1 MRFNF
6 LFLLVVAFCLIAC
19 GGGEREV
26 AVPEVSVPEQ
36 PTSQFKIELSSVFE
50 SGEQLSLTANLVDAV
65 GDIASYAFKWKQKTD
80 AQIELT
86 GLQASV
92 LHVDYS
98 QLEASQAVTFE
109 VEVIDSQANS
119 VTAAITVVL
128 QKETIEPLEI
138 EINTAFESDTQL
150 SLTANLLNAVGD
162 TKSYAFKW
170 QQVTSSD
177 LELTGIQEQV
187 LQINYR
193 QLKTDQSVVFEVEVT
208 DVNSNTVTEAIAVN
222 IKVPKSIFIVVDREL
237 RASIESELVEFKSAI
252 SADTASDV
260 TIVDSPDNASELR
273 AMLKKEVSDKNLRGA
288 IFVGNVPVVYDL
300 RINAS
305 KRFVNLSDHY
315 FRALECPY
323 QETANPEEK
332 LEPQYSSLMQTCMP
346 TIWVS
351 RILTYSNNVER
362 IKAYIA
368 KNVALR
374 NAPDVYQA
382 KVEIN
387 NSMGWDNHKINEDK
401 LLELYQSYRDNFS
414 VDLNYVLDLSSVEQK
429 QSFTDAMSSNI
440 EILTLNVHGASKSV
454 LFNGINRGD
463 NALLTVSDLADYG
476 TSPKVVSLLSCS
488 VGDYK
493 TPGYLAGEILFNS
506 QTLLVE
512 AMPTVV
518 SVSNTFEFQ
527 RRFMYS
533 SLYLGSSYADVY
545 KYHYMGTPGHFYGD
559 PTIRIREKLPLD
571 VAPNIVVDN
580 IDYNEPFTHQVV
592 FDDVLQGERDVKE
605 FEIKNTGNSVL
616 QLTIGSAKWFTINNN
631 TVPLEG
637 MSGGFVF
644 DIDDNDPAIN
654 YVVTG
659 FWDGTMDF
667 SVQPNQTVKVK
678 LVFDPTV
685 DNAQPESAVYSASIT
700 VRTND
705 PNAPIFDLKLKGA
718 KVTN

>member
-237 RASIESELVEFKSAI
+237 RASIESELVVIIPPS
-252 SADTASDV
+252 
-260 TIVDSPDNASELR
+260 
-273 AMLKKEVSDKNLRGA
+273 
-288 IFVGNVPVVYDL
+288 
-300 RINAS
+300 
-305 KRFVNLSDHY
+305 
-315 FRALECPY
+315 
-323 QETANPEEK
+323 
-332 LEPQYSSLMQTCMP
+332 
-346 TIWVS
+346 
-351 RILTYSNNVER
+351 
-362 IKAYIA
+362 
-368 KNVALR
+368 
-374 NAPDVYQA
+374 
-382 KVEIN
+382 
-387 NSMGWDNHKINEDK
+387 
-401 LLELYQSYRDNFS
+401 
-414 VDLNYVLDLSSVEQK
+414 
-429 QSFTDAMSSNI
+429 
-440 EILTLNVHGASKSV
+440 
-454 LFNGINRGD
+454 
-463 NALLTVSDLADYG
+463 
-476 TSPKVVSLLSCS
+476 
-488 VGDYK
+488 
-493 TPGYLAGEILFNS
+493 
-506 QTLLVE
+506 
-512 AMPTVV
+512 
-518 SVSNTFEFQ
+518 
-527 RRFMYS
+527 
-533 SLYLGSSYADVY
+533 
-545 KYHYMGTPGHFYGD
+545 
-559 PTIRIREKLPLD
+559 
-571 VAPNIVVDN
+571 
-580 IDYNEPFTHQVV
+580 
-592 FDDVLQGERDVKE
+592 
-605 FEIKNTGNSVL
+605 
-616 QLTIGSAKWFTINNN
+616 
-631 TVPLEG
+631 
-637 MSGGFVF
+637 
-644 DIDDNDPAIN
+644 
-654 YVVTG
+654 
-659 FWDGTMDF
+659 
-667 SVQPNQTVKVK
+667 
-678 LVFDPTV
+678 
-685 DNAQPESAVYSASIT
+685 
-700 VRTND
+700 
-705 PNAPIFDLKLKGA
+705 PNAPRFFVG
-718 KVTN
+718 